1 MKRILSLIL
10 AGLMLL
16 MITACSGE
24 KTEIVQEEI
33 PVEQIKMPET
43 KEPEPE
49 PEKQEEPVV
58 SKHAT
63 TGEYVLFGVTNE
75 GYLVKSEELEMESKI
90 ILEQDNTGTMTFNED
105 EGEITN
111 WQIGE
116 DTITITMYDGSV
128 ANGVIHKGIIDL
140 DLYGDGSM
148 ILHFAQSDADISQYE
163 FVSLEDVRK
172 ALSTN

>member
-10 AGLMLL
+10 AALMLL
-16 MITACSGE
+16 MITACSSE
-24 KTEIVQEEI
+24 KKEVVREEI
-33 PVEQIKMPET
+33 PNEQIKVPET

-58 SKHAT
+58 SQPAT

-75 GYLVKSEELEMESKI
+75 GYLVKSDELEMESKI
-90 ILEQDNTGTMTFNED
+90 ILKPDNTGTMTLNEE

-116 DTITITMYDGSV
+116 DTITITMYDGGV
-128 ANGVIHKGIIDL
+128 ASGVIHKGIIDL
-140 DLYGDGSM
+140 DLYGDASM
-148 ILHFAQSDADISQYE
+148 ILHYAQRDADISQYE
-163 FVSLEDVRK
+163 FMSLEDVRK
-172 ALSTN
+172 ALNAN